1 MHEADTMT
9 ASSPVNADLPIDK
22 MRRWYLAGDSNATI
36 GGRLGLHQSKVRR
49 VLLEAG
55 VTMRSRREQV
65 ALTDRRAGVRPPSCD
80 ELDAGYVAQGLTAAE
95 LAARYGITEARV
107 QALLRR
113 CGIERRPPGI
123 RPERLEA
130 ELAQRRPP
138 QLVENV
144 VALYRSGLSRR
155 AVAER
160 VGIHRHTVDD
170 VLRRAGVELRDR
182 RKLPPVSEWAHR
194 YIDGGE
200 TGAEI
205 AATYSVSPTTVL
217 QALAEAGI
225 ERRPAMVRTAVA
237 QRRRRHRVLR
247 RRTVVAP
254 RHGTP
259 PGRVDPPGARH
270 RRSPRGA
277 PGWVRSVHRRS
288 GPLRTAL
295 RPWGHRRRAGRCLR
309 HHPTPRERGHPLLR
323 AAGAAAS
330 CPQAAVD
337 QRSPT
342 GGPRRRRAQRR
353 RHRCSP

>member
-138 QLVENV
+138 QLV
-144 VALYRSGLSRR
+144 
-155 AVAER
+155 
-160 VGIHRHTVDD
+160 D
-170 VLRRAGVELRDR
+170 
-182 RKLPPVSEWAHR
+182 
-194 YIDGGE
+194 
-200 TGAEI
+200 
-205 AATYSVSPTTVL
+205 
-217 QALAEAGI
+217 
-225 ERRPAMVRTAVA
+225 ERRGPLPIGIVP
-237 QRRRRHRVLR
+237 QGR
-247 RRTVVAP
+247 RRTR
-254 RHGTP
+254 RHP
-259 PGRVDPPGARH
+259 PPH
-270 RRSPRGA
+270 
-277 PGWVRSVHRRS
+277 
-288 GPLRTAL
+288 
-295 RPWGHRRRAGRCLR
+295 
-309 HHPTPRERGHPLLR
+309 
-323 AAGAAAS
+323 
-330 CPQAAVD
+330 
-337 QRSPT
+337 
-342 GGPRRRRAQRR
+342 RRRRAPPERESSSATGASC
-353 RHRCSP
+353 HP